1 LRHSQVRFASL
12 GSGSKGNA
20 TLIRKRTTCVLVDN
34 GFSLKETELRLARLG
49 VEAAQLTAIL
59 VTHEHGDHIRG
70 VGPLARKYGIPVWT
84 TRGTASHVGLGELP
98 ELQYLDV
105 HQPLELG
112 DLEVQPFPVP
122 HDAREP
128 CQFAFGDG
136 ARRLGILT
144 DTGSITTH
152 IVEQLSG
159 CDALMLECNHD
170 TAMLLN
176 GAYPESLK
184 ARVGGRFGHLS
195 NQQAAELLAQLDT
208 GCLQHLVAAHLSEQ
222 NNTPELVCYAL
233 SDVLNCTPDWITV
246 AHQDTGLSWRDI

>member
-1 LRHSQVRFASL
+1 VRFASL

-20 TLIRKRTTCVLVDN
+20 TLVRKNATCLLVDN
-34 GFSLKETELRLARLG
+34 GFSVKETEVRLTRLG
-49 VEAAQLTAIL
+49 GDAEQLTAIL

-98 ELQYLDV
+98 ILHYIDV
-105 HQPLELG
+105 HQPLEL
-112 DLEVQPFPVP
+112 DDIEVQPFPVP

-144 DTGSITTH
+144 DTGSTTSH
-152 IVEQLSG
+152 ILEQLSG

-170 TAMLLN
+170 TAMLMN
-176 GAYPESLK
+176 GSYPESLK

-195 NQQAAELLAQLDT
+195 NAQAAELLTQLDT
-208 GCLQHLVAAHLSEQ
+208 HRLQHLVAAHLSEQ
-222 NNTPELVCYAL
+222 NNTPDLACCAL
-233 SDVLNCTPDWITV
+233 SDVLNCEPDWITV
-246 AHQDTGLSWRDI
+246 AQQDSGLDWREI

>member
-1 LRHSQVRFASL
+1 MRFASL

-20 TLIRKRTTCVLVDN
+20 TLISKNATCLLVDN
-34 GFSLKETELRLARLG
+34 GFSIKETERRLTRLG
-49 VEAAQLTAIL
+49 LEADRLTAIL

-84 TRGTASHVGLGELP
+84 TRGTASHPGLGELP
-98 ELQYLDV
+98 VLHYIDV
-105 HQPLELG
+105 HQSLAL
-112 DLEVQPFPVP
+112 DDIEVQPFPVP

-136 ARRLGILT
+136 AKRLGILT
-144 DTGSITTH
+144 DTGSTTTH

-170 TAMLLN
+170 MAMLMN
-176 GAYPESLK
+176 GSYPDSLK

-195 NQQAAELLAQLDT
+195 NEQAAELLAQLDT
-208 GCLQHLVAAHLSEQ
+208 QHLQHLVAAHLSEQ
-222 NNTPELVCYAL
+222 NNTSGLACRAL
-233 SDVLNCTPDWITV
+233 STVLNCEPDWITV
-246 AHQDTGLSWRDI
+246 AQQDSGLSWREI